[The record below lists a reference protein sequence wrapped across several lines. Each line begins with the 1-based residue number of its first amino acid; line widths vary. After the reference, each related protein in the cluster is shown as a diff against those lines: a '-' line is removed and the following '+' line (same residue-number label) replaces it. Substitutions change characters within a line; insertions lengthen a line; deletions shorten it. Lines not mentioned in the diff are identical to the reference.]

1 MPSEFKLACVL
12 FDLDGTL
19 IDSAP
24 DIIAAL
30 NKALLQHGFMEVL
43 PETIKPFI
51 SYGIPAMVKHSIP
64 EVFDP
69 EIIEKLTTDTLTY
82 YADNIATHSV
92 LYPGIAELLSMI
104 ENRALKWGVITNKR
118 ERFTE
123 PLMAAFKFTDRVACM
138 ISGDTTA
145 HGKPHPEPMLRACEI
160 ADVPTDQCV
169 YIGDAQ
175 HDILAG
181 RTVSMK
187 TLAATYGYLKPNDT
201 PEQWGADA
209 LVSSPLQI
217 STWINAVLCH

>member
-1 MPSEFKLACVL
+1 MPSKFELAAVL

-19 IDSAP
+19 VDSAP

-30 NKALLQHGFMEVL
+30 NKVLLQHGFAEVL

-51 SYGIPAMVKHSIP
+51 SYGISAMVKHGAP
-64 EVFDP
+64 EVLDS
-69 EIIEKLTTDTLTY
+69 ELIDKLTTDTLTY
-82 YADNIATHSV
+82 YAGNIATHSV
-92 LYPGIAELLSMI
+92 LYPGIAELLAMI
-104 ENRALKWGVITNKR
+104 ESRELKWGIITNKR
-118 ERFTE
+118 GRFTE
-123 PLMAAFKFTDRVACM
+123 PLMAALNFTDRVACM

-145 HGKPHPEPMLRACEI
+145 HSKPHPEPMLKACEI
-160 ADVPTDQCV
+160 AGVPAEQCV

-187 TLAATYGYLKPNDT
+187 TLAATYGYLKPDDT

-209 LVSSPLQI
+209 LVSSPSQI